1 MVLLNRSVHVIHMP
15 TQRRAPPRK
24 APALPRWHPSYLR
37 QWRLHADR
45 SLESVA
51 AKMGITHGQLSRI
64 ERGLSP
70 YSQNILEIAA
80 IEYKCTVQDILTR
93 APDEADSV
101 FSMWGKLDDGQRR
114 QAQRLFEA
122 LVKDE

>member
-1 MVLLNRSVHVIHMP
+1 MVLLNRSVHAIHMP
-15 TQRRAPPRK
+15 AQH
-24 APALPRWHPSYLR
+24 RWEPSYLR
-37 QWRLHADR
+37 QWRQHAGR

-51 AKMGITHGQLSRI
+51 EKMGITHGQLSRI
-64 ERGLSP
+64 ERGKSP

-80 IEYKCTVQDILTR
+80 IEYKCTVQDLLTR
-93 APDEADSV
+93 KPDEADNV